1 MYRLILPLALVT
13 SLLGCGGGAPAS
25 KPLPKTE
32 PVKGTVL
39 LDDKPLSGALVTF
52 VPTGDT
58 KGVECSGKTDESGN
72 FVPQQLRGTEGVPA
86 GTYRVYIRRPLRGG
100 KPITDE
106 APGAAGGV
114 VVESLPPK
122 YSNPTE
128 SKLTATINAG
138 GGPVEFKLTSK

>member
-1 MYRLILPLALVT
+1 MHRAILALALVT
-13 SLLGCGGGAPAS
+13 SLVGCGGGAPPS

-32 PVKGTVL
+32 PVTGTVT
-39 LDDKPLSGALVTF
+39 LDDQPLSGALVTF
-52 VPTGDT
+52 VPMGDT
-58 KGVECSGKTDESGN
+58 QGVECSGKTDESGK
-72 FVPQQLRGTEGVPA
+72 FTPQQLRGAEGVPA

-100 KPITDE
+100 KPITDD
-106 APGAAGGV
+106 ASGAAGGV

-128 SKLTATINAG
+128 SKLTATIPPG